1 MRSGR
6 AQQLSS
12 RISKWFEIQW
22 LIPHISQQ
30 PTDFLRMR
38 VFLAALGTLLVLS
51 GCATNRYA
59 EVWHVKPRLTGPP
72 GNGTLAVAEQ
82 DLTRAIH
89 EKRAKPLVALSDC
102 LEALHLAS
110 DELKRNSENATA
122 IRDYNFGVSRVFQ
135 IIHDAKLDPWA
146 KPLSVPTAN
155 GDFALTYKPDPR
167 PEWNPALYE
176 FTPADEFDVGGKYVT
191 ERTTRDGIGAPIV
204 AVEKEASKDRREKLA
219 PSRIFRTVTAI
230 AHFQGR
236 RCVLEF
242 YDPLDQETVRFYGR
256 TVPLAADFT
265 VPLAVMLQE
274 TDPAK
279 HELSRVLNPEK
290 YAHTAVIERLQ
301 PFNPDKTVVLVIHG
315 LKDSQATWTPM
326 INKLRSDPVI
336 RKHYQ
341 FWFYS
346 YPTGYPFAYSA
357 AILREELDEVEKQFP
372 KLKPMVVIGHSM
384 GGCISRLL
392 LTDSG
397 NELWMKIFG
406 RPPDD
411 VPLSAKTREYFRQE
425 LFFRHRP
432 EIGRVIFIA
441 APLRGSNMASGWIGQ
456 LAALIIREPN
466 LSSQASQEMLFVTN
480 TREEELKPKRRANSV
495 DSLSPKSRFLNALN
509 TIPMTP
515 GVPYHTIIG
524 DRGRGD
530 SPNSSDG
537 VVPYWSSHMEHARS
551 ENIVPSDHSAH
562 QNPQAI
568 EDVLHI
574 LKTYA
579 R

>member
-1 MRSGR
+1 MR
-6 AQQLSS
+6 AL
-12 RISKWFEIQW
+12 
-22 LIPHISQQ
+22 
-30 PTDFLRMR
+30 
-38 VFLAALGTLLVLS
+38 LAALGIVLAFA
-51 GCATNRYA
+51 GCATTRYA
-59 EVWHVKPRLTGPP
+59 EVWHKKPQLTGPP
-72 GNGTLAVAEQ
+72 GHGPLATVEEN
-82 DLTRAIH
+82 LSRAIR
-89 EKRAKPLVALSDC
+89 EERAKPLAAMADC
-102 LEALHLAS
+102 LEALQSAS
-110 DELKRNSENATA
+110 DELKRNPRNTTA
-122 IRDYNFGVSRVFQ
+122 IRDYNFAVSRIFQ
-135 IIHDAKLDPWA
+135 IIRDAKVDPWTQ
-146 KPLSVPTAN
+146 PLSVPTAH
-155 GDFALTYKPDPR
+155 GEFVLTYQPDPR

-176 FTPADEFDVGGKYVT
+176 FTPADEFDVGGKYVM
-191 ERTTRDGIGAPIV
+191 ERTTREGIGAPIV
-204 AVEKEASKDRREKLA
+204 AVEREASKDRRQKLA

-230 AHFQGR
+230 AQFQGR

-242 YDPLDQETVRFYGR
+242 YDPLDQETISFYGR

-290 YAHTAVIERLQ
+290 YAQTAAIERLQ
-301 PFNPDKTVVLVIHG
+301 PFNPNKTVVLVIHG

-326 INKLRSDPVI
+326 INKLRGDSVI

-346 YPTGYPFAYSA
+346 YPTGYPFPYSA
-357 AILREELDEVEKQFP
+357 AVLREELDEVEKQFP

-397 NELWMKIFG
+397 NQLWMKIFG
-406 RPPDD
+406 RPPDE
-411 VPLSAKTREYFRQE
+411 VPLSPKTREYFREE

-441 APLRGSNMASGWIGQ
+441 SPLRGSNMATGWIGG
-456 LAALIIREPN
+456 LATLLIREPT
-466 LSSQASQEMLFVTN
+466 LSSEASQEMLRATN
-480 TREEELKPKRRANSV
+480 LREEELKPKRRANSV
-495 DSLSPKSRFLNALN
+495 DSLSPKSRFLNAMN
-509 TIPMTP
+509 TVPMTP

-537 VVPYWSSHMEHARS
+537 VVPYWSSHMNGAQTED
-551 ENIVPSDHSAH
+551 IVPSDHSAH

-574 LKTYA
+574 LKRYA
-579 R
+579 K

>member
-1 MRSGR
+1 
-6 AQQLSS
+6 
-12 RISKWFEIQW
+12 
-22 LIPHISQQ
+22 
-30 PTDFLRMR
+30 MR
-38 VFLAALGTLLVLS
+38 VLLAALGTVLILS
-51 GCATNRYA
+51 GCATSRYA
-59 EVWHVKPRLTGPP
+59 EVWHKKPQLPTPP
-72 GNGTLAVAEQ
+72 GSGRLAIAEQ
-82 DLTRAIH
+82 NLTRAMH
-89 EKRAKPLVALSDC
+89 EERTKPLVALGDC
-102 LEALHLAS
+102 LEALQSAS
-110 DELKRNSENATA
+110 DELKRDPGNRTA
-122 IRDYNFGVSRVFQ
+122 VRDYNFGVSRIFQ
-135 IIHDAKLDPWA
+135 IIHDTKLDPWTQ
-146 KPLSVPTAN
+146 PLSVPAPR
-155 GDFALTYKPDPR
+155 GEFLLTYKPDPR

-191 ERTTRDGIGAPIV
+191 ERTTREGVGAPIV
-204 AVEKEASKDRREKLA
+204 AVEQEASKNRRQKLA
-219 PSRIFRTVTAI
+219 PARIFRTVTAI
-230 AHFQGR
+230 AQFQGP

-242 YDPLDQETVRFYGR
+242 YDPLDQETVSFYGR

-279 HELSRVLNPEK
+279 HELWRVLNPEK
-290 YAHTAVIERLQ
+290 YAHTATIERLQ
-301 PFNPDKTVVLVIHG
+301 PFNPNKTVVLVIHG

-326 INKLRSDPVI
+326 INKLRGDPVI

-346 YPTGYPFAYSA
+346 YPTGYPFPYSA
-357 AILREELDEVEKQFP
+357 AILREELDEVERQFP

-397 NELWMKIFG
+397 NQLWMKIFG
-406 RPPDD
+406 RPPDE
-411 VPLSAKTREYFRQE
+411 VRLSPKTREYFRGE

-441 APLRGSNMASGWIGQ
+441 SPLRGSNMASGWIGQ
-456 LAALIIREPN
+456 LATLIIREPT
-466 LSSQASQEMLFVTN
+466 LSSQASQEMLQVTN
-480 TREEELKPKRRANSV
+480 IGEEELKPKRRANSV
-495 DSLSPKSRFLNALN
+495 DSLSPKSRFLNAVN
-509 TIPMTP
+509 TIPMTQ

-537 VVPYWSSHMEHARS
+537 VVPYWSSHMKGAQS

-568 EDVLHI
+568 EDVLRI
-574 LKTYA
+574 LKTHA
-579 R
+579 K

>member
-1 MRSGR
+1 MR
-6 AQQLSS
+6 AL
-12 RISKWFEIQW
+12 
-22 LIPHISQQ
+22 
-30 PTDFLRMR
+30 
-38 VFLAALGTLLVLS
+38 LAALGTVLAFA
-51 GCATNRYA
+51 GCATARYA
-59 EVWHVKPRLTGPP
+59 EVWHKQPQLTGPP
-72 GNGTLAVAEQ
+72 GNGRLATVEER
-82 DLTRAIH
+82 LSRAMH
-89 EKRAKPLVALSDC
+89 EERAKPLAAVADC
-102 LEALHLAS
+102 LEALQFAA
-110 DELKRNSENATA
+110 DELKRNPGNTTA
-122 IRDYNFGVSRVFQ
+122 VRDYNFGVSRIFQ
-135 IIHDAKLDPWA
+135 IIQDTKLDPWTQ
-146 KPLSVPTAN
+146 PLTVPTA
-155 GDFALTYKPDPR
+155 GSEFVLTHKPDPR
-167 PEWNPALYE
+167 PEWNPALFE

-191 ERTTRDGIGAPIV
+191 ERTTREGIGAPIV
-204 AVEKEASKDRREKLA
+204 AVERETSPNWRQKLA
-219 PSRIFRTVTAI
+219 PSRIFRTVTVVAQF
-230 AHFQGR
+230 HGR

-242 YDPLDQETVRFYGR
+242 FDPLDTEMVSFYGR

-290 YAHTAVIERLQ
+290 YAQTATIERLQ
-301 PFNPDKTVVLVIHG
+301 PFNPNKTVVLVIHG

-326 INKLRSDPVI
+326 INKLRGDPVI

-346 YPTGYPFAYSA
+346 YPTGYPFPYSA

-397 NELWMKIFG
+397 DQLWMKIFG
-406 RPPDD
+406 RPPDE
-411 VPLSAKTREYFRQE
+411 VPLSPKTREYFRQE

-441 APLRGSNMASGWIGQ
+441 SPLRGSNMATGLIGG
-456 LAALIIREPN
+456 LATFLIRESTV
-466 LSSQASQEMLFVTN
+466 SSQASQEMLNVTSI
-480 TREEELKPKRRANSV
+480 REEELKPKRRANSV
-495 DSLSPKSRFLNALN
+495 DSLSPKSRFLSAVN

-515 GVPYHTIIG
+515 GVRYHTIIG
-524 DRGRGD
+524 DRSRGD

-537 VVPYWSSHMEHARS
+537 VVAYWSSHMDGAQTED
-551 ENIVPSDHSAH
+551 IVPSDHAAH

-568 EDVLHI
+568 EDVLRI
-574 LKTYA
+574 LKA
-579 R
+579 HAK

>member
-1 MRSGR
+1 MR
-6 AQQLSS
+6 AL
-12 RISKWFEIQW
+12 
-22 LIPHISQQ
+22 
-30 PTDFLRMR
+30 
-38 VFLAALGTLLVLS
+38 LAALGAVLAFG
-51 GCATNRYA
+51 GCATARYA
-59 EVWHVKPRLTGPP
+59 EVWHKKPQLTGPP
-72 GNGTLAVAEQ
+72 GNGRLATVEER
-82 DLTRAIH
+82 LSRAMH
-89 EKRAKPLVALSDC
+89 EERAKPLAAVADC
-102 LEALHLAS
+102 LEALQFAA
-110 DELKRNSENATA
+110 DELKRNPGNTTA
-122 IRDYNFGVSRVFQ
+122 VRDYNFGVSRIFQ
-135 IIHDAKLDPWA
+135 IIQDTKLDPWTQ
-146 KPLSVPTAN
+146 PLTVPTA
-155 GDFALTYKPDPR
+155 GGEFVLTHKPDPR
-167 PEWNPALYE
+167 PEWNPALFE

-191 ERTTRDGIGAPIV
+191 ERTTREGIGAPIV
-204 AVEKEASKDRREKLA
+204 AVERETSPNWRQKLA
-219 PSRIFRTVTAI
+219 PSRIFRTVTTVAQ
-230 AHFQGR
+230 FQGR

-242 YDPLDQETVRFYGR
+242 FDPLDTETVSFYGR

-290 YAHTAVIERLQ
+290 YAQTATIERLQ
-301 PFNPDKTVVLVIHG
+301 PFNPNKTVVLVIHG

-326 INKLRSDPVI
+326 INKLRGDPVI

-346 YPTGYPFAYSA
+346 YPTGYPFPYSA

-406 RPPDD
+406 RLPDE
-411 VPLSAKTREYFRQE
+411 VPLSPKTREYFQQE

-441 APLRGSNMASGWIGQ
+441 SPLRGSNMATGLIGG
-456 LAALIIREPN
+456 LATFLIRESTV
-466 LSSQASQEMLFVTN
+466 SSQASQEMLNATSI
-480 TREEELKPKRRANSV
+480 REEELKPKRRANSV
-495 DSLSPKSRFLNALN
+495 DSLSPKSRFLNAMN

-515 GVPYHTIIG
+515 GVPYDTIIG

-537 VVPYWSSHMEHARS
+537 VVPYWSSHMNGAQTED
-551 ENIVPSDHSAH
+551 IVPSNHSAH
-562 QNPQAI
+562 QNPEAI
-568 EDVLHI
+568 EDVLRI
-574 LKTYA
+574 LKAYA
-579 R
+579 K